1 MKDKDKDQKL
11 INDLIKKR
19 KEENDAFAK
28 LLSEISNKQQPP
40 KSPKKKS

>member
-1 MKDKDKDQKL
+1 LKDKDKDQKL

-28 LLSEISNKQQPP
+28 LLNEISNKQQPL
-40 KSPKKKS
+40 KSTKKKS